1 MSGDLAHWEQLAE
14 WSAVSRHFGRLM
26 ERLSDAPRSLVGL
39 LGALAVERMLQGHVC
54 VDLRRAAGRPVF
66 PEADEAS
73 WRLPAAEKL
82 IAALRGSA
90 VVGEPGSGRPLILD
104 AAGRLYLLRQWR
116 DERAVAEGI
125 RARLRA
131 PKREWPAAEFANAWV
146 KHFGASGAGIDW
158 QQVAVFA
165 ALRNRFTV
173 ISGGPGTGKTR
184 TIGGVLKLLRE
195 LRPEA
200 RVLLAAPTGKAAAR
214 LQEAVGAIEGAG
226 IEAKTLH
233 RLLGARPGGEFR
245 HSAENPLAA
254 DWVIVD
260 EASMVDLTTMAA
272 LIRALPA
279 SASLVLVGDK
289 DQLASVETGAVLG
302 DVCAA
307 VAANQF
313 SEAFAQAFASATGAK
328 VSALAIAAAGH
339 DAVVQLVKNYRQAGA
354 AALRQLSERLNAGA
368 VAELKAVAAS
378 ANAAD
383 GLVVRAFPGAGEIR
397 AALRSWLQAHWPEP
411 TNDPKTMLARLG
423 SGRVLTALRDGP
435 QGVRQLNRWVEELLA
450 ESGRIQVT
458 GTFYAGRPLLVT
470 ENDYANRLFN
480 GDVGV
485 VLERGGGLQA
495 AFPDYVTE
503 SVRWVELAR
512 LPAHE
517 TVYAMTVHKSQ
528 GSEFDD
534 VLLLLPEANHPLLT
548 RELVYTGLTRA
559 RRSVEIWES
568 TGGLE
573 AACGRRAG
581 RDTGLVDALKTT

>member
-1 MSGDLAHWEQLAE
+1 
-14 WSAVSRHFGRLM
+14 
-26 ERLSDAPRSLVGL
+26 
-39 LGALAVERMLQGHVC
+39 
-54 VDLRRAAGRPVF
+54 
-66 PEADEAS
+66 
-73 WRLPAAEKL
+73 
-82 IAALRGSA
+82 
-90 VVGEPGSGRPLILD
+90 
-104 AAGRLYLLRQWR
+104 LYLLRQWR
-116 DERAVAEGI
+116 DEQAVAEGI
-125 RARLRA
+125 RSRLNA
-131 PKREWPAAEFANAWV
+131 PKREWPAVEFAKAWA
-146 KHFGASGAGIDW
+146 KQFGAAGAEIDW

-195 LRPEA
+195 LRPEV

-214 LQEAVGAIEGAG
+214 LQEAVASVGGAEL
-226 IEAKTLH
+226 EAKTLH

-245 HSAENPLAA
+245 HHAENPLAA

-260 EASMVDLTTMAA
+260 EASMVDLTAMAA

-307 VAANQF
+307 LTANEF
-313 SEAFAQAFASATGAK
+313 SEAFAKSFASATGASGS
-328 VSALAIAAAGH
+328 VLPISATGR
-339 DAVVQLVKNYRQAGA
+339 DAVVQLMKNYRQAGA

-368 VAELKAVAAS
+368 VAELKAIAAGAS
-378 ANAAD
+378 AAD
-383 GLVVRAFPGAGEIR
+383 GLVMRPFPAAGELK
-397 AALRSWLQAHWPEP
+397 AALRSWLEAHWPEA
-411 TNDPKTMLARLG
+411 TNDPQTMLERLG
-423 SGRVLTALRDGP
+423 SVRVLTALRDGP

-450 ESGRIQVT
+450 ESGRVQVT

-495 AFPDYVTE
+495 AFPDYGAE

-568 TGGLE
+568 NGVLE
-573 AACGRRAG
+573 VACGRRAG